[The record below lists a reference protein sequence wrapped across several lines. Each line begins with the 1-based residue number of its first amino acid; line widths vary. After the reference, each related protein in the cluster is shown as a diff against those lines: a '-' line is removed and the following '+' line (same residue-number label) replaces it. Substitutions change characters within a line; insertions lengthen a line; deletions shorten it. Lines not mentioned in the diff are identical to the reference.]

1 VLFRLFLCIPCM
13 GIRLELTFTNFVM
26 QEKLCKYS
34 IYNLGMTKLG
44 LPLAG
49 PILVIERGKTAKTL
63 KEKHGDIIIP

>member
-1 VLFRLFLCIPCM
+1 M
-13 GIRLELTFTNFVM
+13 GIQLELTFTNFVL

-49 PILVIERGKTAKTL
+49 PILVNRKGQDCKNVKREAW
-63 KEKHGDIIIP
+63 